1 MTAKQKMILAMNG
14 LVYEHPEPVTFVL
27 DETTRAHRFASFI
40 DWAAPLCN
48 ELATFLAENEEGF
61 LRESDGL
68 KTALVILHCRD
79 YPEFQKILENS
90 GWKTGEN
97 GDVIH
102 EEGHLYLFGNKSGK
116 NIFSAYLIRKK

>member
-1 MTAKQKMILAMNG
+1 MIFFNDAPEAQALCYMDVPG
-14 LVYEHPEPVTFVL
+14 RVY
-27 DETTRAHRFASFI
+27 
-40 DWAAPLCN
+40 N
-48 ELATFLAENEEGF
+48 AENEEGF

-90 GWKTGEN
+90 GWKTG
-97 GDVIH
+97 DVIH